1 MPSEANYLSLCRDR
15 IVVQIELQNI
25 EKNLG
30 HVSYLRLRSTLS
42 AAEASCRASAAAT
55 EAASL
60 ICKAFCKIA
69 QKMQI
74 HHMGVTA
81 AKLKDPTKQGCSKR
95 SMKLQRNLH
104 NNN

>member
-1 MPSEANYLSLCRDR
+1 
-15 IVVQIELQNI
+15 VQIELQNI
-25 EKNLG
+25 EKTLG
-30 HVSYLRLRSTLS
+30 HVSYLRVRSTLS

-81 AKLKDPTKQGCSKR
+81 AKLKDPSKQGCSKMLIHGLTKEN
-95 SMKLQRNLH
+95 SVMEQSKNK
-104 NNN
+104 